1 MADLTM
7 TPTEYAAA
15 SARKTALR
23 VTTLCAAGG
32 GLIFVLVSTDP
43 YFARFEPLSLWLARA
58 GAVLASG
65 LAFFFGASYDNCP
78 ACARPRGLGLVL
90 KFFMEAAIS
99 DNQGPRDQLRYKLC
113 DLEKAAGD
121 S

>member
-1 MADLTM
+1 MADWKM
-7 TPTEYAAA
+7 TPAEYAAG

-43 YFARFEPLSLWLARA
+43 YFARFEPMSLWLARA

-78 ACARPRGLGLVL
+78 ACARPRGLALIL
-90 KFFMEAAIS
+90 QFFMEAAIS
-99 DNQGPRDQLRYKLC
+99 NQGRLPNRLRYKPC

>member
-1 MADLTM
+1 MADLKI

-23 VTTLCAAGG
+23 ATTLCAAGG
-32 GLIFVLVSTDP
+32 GIIFVLVSTDP

-65 LAFFFGASYDNCP
+65 LAFSFGASYDNCP

-90 KFFMEAAIS
+90 KSFIEATLP
-99 DNQGPRDQLRYKLC
+99 NPRRFRKPLRYKPC